1 MAEKEKIVYIVTHA
15 GEDPE
20 RATFPFMF
28 ATAAQAMEVEAV
40 VTLQG
45 SGVYLA
51 KKGYLEHV
59 HGAGLPE
66 LKTLVNTFIGEGGTL
81 LVCTP

>member
-1 MAEKEKIVYIVTHA
+1 MEEKEKLVYIVTHA

-28 ATAAQAMEVEAV
+28 ATAAQTMDVEAV

-45 SGVYLA
+45 SGVFLA
-51 KKGYLEHV
+51 KKGYLDNV
-59 HGAGLPE
+59 HGAGLPP
-66 LKTLVNTFIGEGGTL
+66 LKGLVDTFLSEGGTL